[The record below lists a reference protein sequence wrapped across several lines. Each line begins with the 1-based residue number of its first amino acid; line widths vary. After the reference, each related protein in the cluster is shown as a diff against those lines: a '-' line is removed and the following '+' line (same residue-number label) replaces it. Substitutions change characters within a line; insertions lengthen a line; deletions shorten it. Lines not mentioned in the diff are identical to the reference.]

1 MTSPDGPELEVDAEH
16 DEAGQEEGDA
26 GGGDGVLRAEVEPAG
41 EVLHGRVVHHGG
53 WRGRGDVEVA
63 KIILEFQQL
72 NCLYR
77 NFKTL

>member
-41 EVLHGRVVHHGG
+41 EVHHGRVVHGG
-53 WRGRGDVEVA
+53 WCRAGVGVAVA
-63 KIILEFQQL
+63 KIILGFQQL
-72 NCLYR
+72 SLQKLL
-77 NFKTL
+77 NF

>member
-41 EVLHGRVVHHGG
+41 EVHHGRVVHHGG
-53 WRGRGDVEVA
+53 WCRGGVDVDVA
-63 KIILEFQQL
+63 KIILKFQQL
-72 NCLYR
+72 SLQKLF
-77 NFKTL
+77 NF